1 MSTTV
6 HQNAPLVDDAAY
18 LRELETIWQ
27 PISTAPNGGTIRLW
41 WRNAGETTG
50 FFAINEDWQPGS
62 PEPREGWKSEEDEG
76 IPRNQE
82 DCTHWML
89 QSCPP
94 PGHRF
99 PAFDGQNPEQ
109 DNLRAALL
117 FRARFEA
124 CTSA

>member
-62 PEPREGWKSEEDEG
+62 P
-76 IPRNQE
+76 
-82 DCTHWML
+82 
-89 QSCPP
+89 
-94 PGHRF
+94 
-99 PAFDGQNPEQ
+99 
-109 DNLRAALL
+109 
-117 FRARFEA
+117 
-124 CTSA
+124 